1 MTTSYFAPV
10 EVALSSPL
18 ALNTCDERLHATTE
32 RQGSL
37 WYLKSGNAGHTDP
50 RFRGKVTPSRISI
63 ARFDETLGRNSF
75 VPYLEARLTTR
86 PDGGTDLQGSIG
98 LSGSTRRVMSLMS
111 VLGGLL
117 LAIALIVG
125 IVLMVQGHWVSALP
139 PLLIPLGIAGLGVAL
154 TISGMRSLH
163 QRVQPLL
170 SEVVDLLEIHEPA
183 IRGSAP

>member
-1 MTTSYFAPV
+1 
-10 EVALSSPL
+10 
-18 ALNTCDERLHATTE
+18 
-32 RQGSL
+32 
-37 WYLKSGNAGHTDP
+37 
-50 RFRGKVTPSRISI
+50 
-63 ARFDETLGRNSF
+63 
-75 VPYLEARLTTR
+75 
-86 PDGGTDLQGSIG
+86 
-98 LSGSTRRVMSLMS
+98 MSLMS